1 MVSYTIR
8 NAQNNKQL
16 LETQNINQKFKY
28 TQEKDYILIF
38 RQKTG
43 GNIDNSTKI
52 VSSIVGHNLFKIEE
66 FLEEI
71 SLASSQQLEEQKD
84 KIMS

>member
-1 MVSYTIR
+1 
-8 NAQNNKQL
+8 

>member
-1 MVSYTIR
+1 
-8 NAQNNKQL
+8 

-71 SLASSQQLEEQKD
+71 SLASSQQLEEQKN

>member
-1 MVSYTIR
+1 
-8 NAQNNKQL
+8 

-84 KIMS
+84 KIMA

>member
-1 MVSYTIR
+1 M
-8 NAQNNKQL
+8 
-16 LETQNINQKFKY
+16 ETQNINQKFKY

>member
-1 MVSYTIR
+1 M
-8 NAQNNKQL
+8 
-16 LETQNINQKFKY
+16 ETQNINQKFKY

-71 SLASSQQLEEQKD
+71 SLASSQQLEEQKN